1 MATNDRFRAS
11 FEKRIDKAQGKF
23 DLVFKKLLVTLDKK
37 LVQISPVDTGRFKAN
52 WVLGNGAINTSTT
65 ESTTP
70 ANNEGAIMSIKLNG
84 QTVDLS
90 NSLPY
95 AQRLDHGYSDQ
106 APAPLGVV
114 SLVLMQSDRIIKA
127 AAAQVKKL

>member
-11 FEKRIDKAQGKF
+11 FEKRINKAQGKF
-23 DLVFKKLLVTLDKK
+23 ELVFKKLLVTLDKK
-37 LVQISPVDTGRFKAN
+37 LVEISPVDTGRFKAN
-52 WVLGNGAINTSTT
+52 WVLGNGAINTATT

-84 QTVDLS
+84 QTVYLS

-95 AQRLDHGYSDQ
+95 AQRLDQGYSDQ